1 MAILGATTLTGC
13 SSIPDFIATGTL
25 MTFQQTSAPSGW
37 TKQTTHNNK
46 ALRVVTGSASSGGSQ
61 AFTTAFAFRSISG
74 TNTAATA
81 TGTLNQVTATGTLTQ
96 TSATGTVQGTSISV
110 AQLAV
115 HAHGV
120 SYFREPGSQFRLDSI
135 AAPFIHR
142 SAPSDPTGSGSAHT
156 HPFSGTQHSHTFSGT
171 AHSHTFTGTSH
182 NHPWSGS
189 ADFAVQYVDV
199 IIASKD

>member
-25 MTFQQTSAPSGW
+25 VTFQQTSAPSGW

-46 ALRVVTGSASSGGSQ
+46 ALRVVSGTASSGGNQ
-61 AFTTAFAFRSISG
+61 TFTTAFAASRSVSG
-74 TNTAATA
+74 SNTAATA
-81 TGTLNQVTATGTLTQ
+81 TGSLTQ
-96 TSATGTVQGTSISV
+96 TAATGTVQGTALST
-110 AQLAV
+110 AQLAL

-120 SYFREPGSQFRLDSI
+120 SYFREPGTQFRLASGP
-135 AAPFIHR
+135 APNIHR
-142 SAPSDPTGSGSAHT
+142 SAPSDNAGSGSQHT
-156 HPFSGTQHSHTFSGT
+156 HPFSGTQHDHQFQ
-171 AHSHTFTGTSH
+171 GTSH

-189 ADFAVQYVDV
+189 VSFDVQYVDL